1 MGKEKS
7 NAMIKRLLIA
17 GVTFVLLWAA
27 LLHAQVP
34 VVLVLGDSL
43 SAGFGIDV
51 QQGWVNLL
59 QKRLEREG
67 YRYRIVNASISGDTT
82 AGGLARLPRLMKIH
96 QPAIV
101 IVELGGNDGLRGLP
115 LTEIQSNLSA
125 TIEIV
130 QKQGAQV
137 LLLGM
142 RLPPNYGPDYTG
154 RFYALYEELGE
165 RYQIARMPF
174 FLQDVAG
181 GELMQAD
188 GIHPRAEAQTLIL
201 NNIWPYLKPALRRG

>member
-1 MGKEKS
+1 
-7 NAMIKRLLIA
+7 
-17 GVTFVLLWAA
+17 VA

-67 YRYRIVNASISGDTT
+67 YRYRIMNASISGDTT

-125 TIEIV
+125 MIEIA

-154 RFYALYEELGE
+154 RFYALYEELGR
-165 RYQIARMPF
+165 RYQVAHMPF
-174 FLQDVAG
+174 LLQDVAG

-188 GIHPRAEAQTLIL
+188 GIHPRGEAQMLIL
-201 NNIWPYLKPALRRG
+201 NNVWPYLKAVLRRG